1 MIAHAN
7 PSRTSTA
14 SRPVPK
20 QTTDANGC
28 PAWHEGFL
36 RLLPDI
42 LRHARKSLRG
52 LAPQAR
58 EEAIDEVLAL
68 ALVGFARLAELDKL
82 DLAYATPLA
91 RYAVAQYRS
100 GRRVGVRANVCDV
113 LSEYAQQRKRFT
125 VERLDRF
132 DRRSGS
138 WKEVVVED
146 RRFTAADVAATRI
159 DFGAWLKSLT
169 KRNRRLA
176 EKLATGEST
185 STVARLF
192 GISGGRVSQLRRELC
207 DAWRLFQGEPST
219 A

>member
-1 MIAHAN
+1 MKAHAN

-14 SRPVPK
+14 SRPAPK

-52 LAPQAR
+52 LTPQAR

-68 ALVGFARLAELDKL
+68 ALVGYARLAELDKL

-91 RYAVAQYRS
+91 GYAVAQYRS
-100 GRRVGVRANVCDV
+100 GRRVGVRANACDV
-113 LSEYAQQRKRFT
+113 LSEYAQQRKRIT